1 MAEAEEAT
9 TSTSTSTEVAFA
21 NDLVERLKTELRK
34 AQPFPDG
41 TLIRFASVD
50 AQTGMHFHYAAVFAG
65 GKWWFTGQGNRHF
78 PASATQAEFSAL
90 MVGRG
95 HTIVG
100 LEMATSFAPIEL

>member
-1 MAEAEEAT
+1 MADNT
-9 TSTSTSTEVAFA
+9 TESAGTEVSIT
-21 NDLVERLKTELRK
+21 NDLVARLQNELRK

-50 AQTGMHFHYAAVFAG
+50 PMTGQHYHYAALFAA
-65 GKWWFTGQGNRHF
+65 GKWWFTGQGNKHF
-78 PASATQAEFSAL
+78 PTSATQSEFSAL

-100 LEMATSFAPIEL
+100 LEMATAFTPIEL

>member
-1 MAEAEEAT
+1 MAESEE
-9 TSTSTSTEVAFA
+9 TSTSTEISFT
-21 NDLVERLKTELRK
+21 NELVERLKTELRK

-65 GKWWFTGQGNRHF
+65 GRWWFSGQGNKHF
-78 PASATQAEFSAL
+78 PAYATQSEFSAI

-100 LEMATSFAPIEL
+100 LEMATAFTAIEL